1 MIRLAHFVT
10 HPIQYFA
17 PLYRELSRMEG
28 LELTVLFGSKFGIDP
43 SFDEGFGQHVRF
55 DVPLLSGYRADFVP
69 NCGSGMPSGEFWNFD
84 CPGMEKVLARGRFDV
99 LWIHGWG
106 YKAHW
111 QAIRAARRLGIPYL
125 IRGETNPES
134 RPTNLLRRIARKLV
148 VGRMLRAAAGCL
160 FIGRSNRSFLR
171 QMGVAEQRL
180 FPAVYS
186 VDAMWFCSAAARAQ
200 DGEHAR
206 GDSGCGRDTFV
217 AVAVAKAIR
226 RKRLQDAIDAVR
238 KAGPDVQL
246 WILGDGPE
254 RANLATRSRAA
265 GHGQVYWHG
274 FVNQSRLP
282 ALLGTADVFVLPSE
296 EEPWGLAVN
305 EAMACG
311 LPVICS
317 DRVGCA
323 RDLVREGVTGYVYP
337 VGDVNTLAER
347 IGYLCRNR
355 DISGQMG
362 QAAQELVLREYDV
375 RVTARQIVA
384 ATHAV
389 VAGKK
394 ASRISA
400 KVAPAASARIAET
413 PAPIG

>member
-17 PLYRELSRMEG
+17 PLYRELSRVEG
-28 LELTVLFGSKFGIDP
+28 LELTVLFGSKFGLDP
-43 SFDEGFGQHVRF
+43 SFDREFGQQVRF

-69 NCGSGMPSGEFWNFD
+69 NRGSGVPSGHFWNFD
-84 CPGMEKVLARGRFDV
+84 CPGMEKLLAKGAFDV

-106 YKAHW
+106 YKAQW

-134 RPTNLLRRIARKLV
+134 RPANLVRRLARKLV

-160 FIGRSNRSFLR
+160 FIGWSNRSFLK
-171 QMGVAEQRL
+171 QLGVQEQRL

-186 VDAMWFCSAAARAQ
+186 VDAVRFCSAAAQAQ
-200 DGEHAR
+200 DAEHVR
-206 GDSGCGRDTFV
+206 RDSGCGGDTFV
-217 AVAVAKAIR
+217 AVTVAKAIR

-238 KAGPDVQL
+238 KAGPGVQL

-254 RANLATRSRAA
+254 RAKLETRSRDVA
-265 GHGQVYWHG
+265 HGQVYWHG

-282 ALLGTADVFVLPSE
+282 ALLRAADVFVLPSE
-296 EEPWGLAVN
+296 QEPWGLVVN

-337 VGDVNTLAER
+337 VGEVNALAER
-347 IGYLCRNR
+347 IGHLCRNR

-362 QAAQELVLREYDV
+362 QVAQELVVREYDV

-384 ATHAV
+384 ATQAV
-389 VAGKK
+389 VAGKRS
-394 ASRISA
+394 SRVPA
-400 KVAPAASARIAET
+400 KLATAASK
-413 PAPIG
+413 GLL